1 MTTPNLQEQK
11 LAQLEKQLER
21 ASLQIMEL
29 ARRVSY
35 LEREN
40 SRRKQDVVSLSQR
53 KG

>member
-1 MTTPNLQEQK
+1 MTTPSPQEQK
-11 LAQLEKQLER
+11 IALLEKQLER
-21 ASLQIMEL
+21 ATLQLMEL
-29 ARRVSY
+29 NRRMSY